1 MTGTDT
7 KMTMIW
13 CTFIAMKKINTG
25 KICNPEALWIIDI
38 GETPHREVLTG
49 TTEDLI
55 NHKLAAYPSCN
66 RGIPSRFP
74 SCSSPVTTRLTTA
87 TPLQGTH
94 LRVSTRGLPLS
105 RVDLHKVR
113 HQGVRREGC
122 WNPPT
127 GEASTRGEGFK
138 FGGKI
143 FDFWREISTL

>member
-25 KICNPEALWIIDI
+25 KICNPEALWIIDT

-49 TTEDLI
+49 TTADL
-55 NHKLAAYPSCN
+55 HKLAAYRSCN
-66 RGIPSRFP
+66 RGIPSKFP

-87 TPLQGTH
+87 TRHQGTR
-94 LRVSTRGLPLS
+94 LRVSTRVLPRS
-105 RVDLHKVR
+105 RVDPHRVVR
-113 HQGVRREGC
+113 QGVRRGGY

-127 GEASTRGEGFK
+127 GEASIRGAGFNK
-138 FGGKI
+138 FGGKF
-143 FDFWREISTL
+143 FDF

>member
-49 TTEDLI
+49 TTEDLR
-55 NHKLAAYPSCN
+55 KRAAYQYYN
-66 RGIPSRFP
+66 RGIPSKFP

-87 TPLQGTH
+87 TRHQDTH
-94 LRVSTRGLPLS
+94 RLVSTRVLPLS

-113 HQGVRREGC
+113 HHGVRRGGY
-122 WNPPT
+122 WNHPT
-127 GEASTRGEGFK
+127 GEASTRGAGFNKLAGK
-138 FGGKI
+138 F
-143 FDFWREISTL
+143 